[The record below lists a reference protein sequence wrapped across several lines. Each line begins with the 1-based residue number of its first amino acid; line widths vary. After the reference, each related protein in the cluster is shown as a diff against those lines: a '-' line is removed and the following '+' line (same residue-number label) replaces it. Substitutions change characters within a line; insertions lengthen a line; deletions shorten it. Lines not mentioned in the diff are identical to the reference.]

1 MNPEVMVVHD
11 ALSDPRFASNPLVA
25 GEPGIRFYAG
35 TPLITRE
42 GHALGALC
50 VVDTKPRSDFSE
62 EQKHAL
68 HLLGRHLVAQIEI
81 RYSSAFLAKALSER
95 RQAELTE
102 QNRLVEHG
110 RMLSRLNEMKDRFMT
125 LLAHELRNPL
135 AAIVNALE
143 LLRSPEPGDAMSII
157 ESQTKHLSRLIEDLL
172 ELSRVTRG
180 KITLKK
186 VDLNMVE
193 ALRASIRATRSAF
206 EKRGQRFSVELPEE
220 PVWVQVDPDRLEQI
234 VSNLLIN
241 ASKFTEPGKQ
251 ISVSLQSEGT
261 HAVLRVCDE
270 GVGIPPGMQEHI
282 FEPFVQVEES
292 HSPSGL
298 GLGLPLVRQLAR
310 LHKGSVEVRSDGV
323 GCGSE
328 FIVRLPLISEP
339 DPATVVESEE
349 TGIEKAHEESHVN
362 HRVLLVE
369 DNPDLGGTLE
379 LLLSRWGHEVH
390 LVASGSAAL
399 EKALE
404 YIPDVAII
412 DIGLPEMDG
421 YAVAECLSGAQA
433 LSGMRLIAMSGYGED
448 ADRAHAV
455 QSGFHEFLLKPVEP
469 ARLRSMLEGR

>member
-1 MNPEVMVVHD
+1 M
-11 ALSDPRFASNPLVA
+11 LILGIDPGLRLTGYGLVS
-25 GEPGIRFYAG
+25 
-35 TPLITRE
+35 L
-42 GHALGALC
+42 
-50 VVDTKPRSDFSE
+50 
-62 EQKHAL
+62 
-68 HLLGRHLVAQIEI
+68 
-81 RYSSAFLAKALSER
+81 
-95 RQAELTE
+95 
-102 QNRLVEHG
+102 
-110 RMLSRLNEMKDRFMT
+110 
-125 LLAHELRNPL
+125 
-135 AAIVNALE
+135 
-143 LLRSPEPGDAMSII
+143 
-157 ESQTKHLSRLIEDLL
+157 
-172 ELSRVTRG
+172 TRG

-186 VDLNMVE
+186 VDLNLGV

-206 EKRGQRFSVELPEE
+206 EKRGQRFSVALPEE

-251 ISVSLQSEGT
+251 ISVSLESEGA

-310 LHKGSVEVRSDGV
+310 LHRGSVEVRSEGV

-328 FIVRLPLISEP
+328 FIVRLPLIPEP
-339 DPATVVESEE
+339 NPATVVESEE
-349 TGIEKAHEESHVN
+349 TGIEQTHAESHVI

-369 DNPDLGGTLE
+369 DNLDLGKTMNQ
-379 LLLSRWGHEVH
+379 LLSRWGYEVR
-390 LVASGSAAL
+390 LVSSGSAAL

-404 YIPDVAII
+404 FIPNVAII

-421 YAVAECLSGAQA
+421 YAVAECLSSAQA

-448 ADRAHAV
+448 GDRARAV
-455 QSGFHEFLLKPVEP
+455 QSGFHDFLLKPVEP
-469 ARLRSMLEGR
+469 ARLRSTLEGR